1 MISFLFFDVHMA
13 SHASDYVSLAVT
25 LANFAACAAARPGR
39 ELAVHLLPDNVEGDG
54 LWIVGTAWPIA
65 AQSPAEAFQLPAGIH
80 KWQAKSGCVFD
91 DAPEGGPF
99 TLLIDNFGA
108 CDESSLYEHLRDKLG
123 QTQAGSQSLS
133 PPVRRGEVRLAPR
146 RWTDGAWS
154 SPVTLATHTRSTSQI
169 LRLATYR
176 QTSRAR

>member
-1 MISFLFFDVHMA
+1 M
-13 SHASDYVSLAVT
+13 LALAT
-25 LANFAACAAARPGR
+25 LGACAAARPGG
-39 ELAVHLLPDNVEGDG
+39 ELAVSLLPDNVEGDG

-108 CDESSLYEHLRDKLG
+108 CDDSSLYEHLRDKLG
-123 QTQAGSQSLS
+123 ETQAASQSLS
-133 PPVRRGEVRLAPR
+133 PPVC
-146 RWTDGAWS
+146 S
-154 SPVTLATHTRSTSQI
+154 
-169 LRLATYR
+169 
-176 QTSRAR
+176 